1 MTKHKALTLK
11 QAIAAEKEMRRL
23 EADPK
28 VTKRELRLYMQSS
41 MPCGHA
47 VGNLLTCDGPPNG
60 CVMCLTAR
68 RGTMPNVGAFIL
80 RAVELGIPGSKA
92 HKLYHYFARE
102 LDKENE
108 RPTRASGRK

>member
-1 MTKHKALTLK
+1 MVTPLRKGESMTKHKALTLK

-47 VGNLLTCDGPPNG
+47 VGNLLTCDRPPNG

-68 RGTMPNVGAFIL
+68 VMYRPK
-80 RAVELGIPGSKA
+80 IP
-92 HKLYHYFARE
+92 LLPDRE
-102 LDKENE
+102 YLIPHE
-108 RPTRASGRK
+108 RYYQDANGQADGC